1 MGWET
6 RKGRSYYYECSW
18 QDGRS
23 VREYKGNGAAARVA
37 AAAVVARKEKR
48 AIARL
53 EVMRFKSDMAEVES
67 TARKLS
73 SVTECM
79 MAAELLA
86 DGYYQAS
93 YTWRKRRISNDSD
106 DNFGT
111 A

>member
-6 RKGRSYYYECSW
+6 RKGRKYYYECRW

-37 AAAVVARKEKR
+37 AAAAVARKEKR

-73 SVTECM
+73 DLVERL
-79 MAAELLA
+79 MAARLLA
-86 DGYYQAS
+86 DEFYQAS
-93 YTWRKRRISNDSD
+93 HTWRKRRILK
-106 DNFGT
+106 
-111 A
+111 

>member
-23 VREYKGNGAAARVA
+23 VREYKGNGTAARVA

-73 SVTECM
+73 DLVERL
-79 MAAELLA
+79 MAARLVA
-86 DGYYQAS
+86 DGFYQAA
-93 YTWRKRRISNDSD
+93 YVWRKRRISNDSD